1 MSSGCVWSERNC
13 ACCGPLRSLQT
24 PARRL
29 TGIVEPLLRVA
40 TKIAG
45 VRLHELDH
53 NGLGILQSP
62 EPSGAHE
69 DIPQT
74 ERESLVQCPQ
84 PPLPSHLRVLLKVV
98 EYLKVLADKV
108 LRLRDEAG
116 SVAQRGAGVTMP
128 TTSRAAQRTCN
139 LRGCTRRRERGRA
152 YQPATGCPGSPLAG
166 PGVYCA
172 SSSCEAWPGLNFS
185 ATKSRSDS
193 SSGPLNTRMRSSRL
207 TIASSVPVGPPASPT
222 DPLSSS
228 RTQAQQRSFF
238 LTFCFFFSRDLESTP
253 PKSTTTGPPGPP
265 LDHMARGSPG
275 GGRWTGLRGGN
286 ISRRQ
291 LGGGS
296 GPSLQHVLSRG
307 G

>member
-139 LRGCTRRRERGRA
+139 LRLYASER
-152 YQPATGCPGSPLAG
+152 
-166 PGVYCA
+166 
-172 SSSCEAWPGLNFS
+172 
-185 ATKSRSDS
+185 K
-193 SSGPLNTRMRSSRL
+193 
-207 TIASSVPVGPPASPT
+207 
-222 DPLSSS
+222 
-228 RTQAQQRSFF
+228 
-238 LTFCFFFSRDLESTP
+238 
-253 PKSTTTGPPGPP
+253 
-265 LDHMARGSPG
+265 
-275 GGRWTGLRGGN
+275 
-286 ISRRQ
+286 
-291 LGGGS
+291 
-296 GPSLQHVLSRG
+296 GPSLSAGNRLPGQSAGGSRRVLCKLVLRG
-307 G
+307 MAGVELLGDQIEERQQFGAIEHTDEILQAHHSLLGARGTARLAHRSFVLGPYPSSATFLFSDVLLFSST

>member
-238 LTFCFFFSRDLESTP
+238 LTFCFFFHVIWSQLHQNRLP
-253 PKSTTTGPPGPP
+253 PAP
-265 LDHMARGSPG
+265 LDPPWTTWPG
-275 GGRWTGLRGGN
+275 AAPGAVAG
-286 ISRRQ
+286 Q
-291 LGGGS
+291 
-296 GPSLQHVLSRG
+296 V
-307 G
+307 